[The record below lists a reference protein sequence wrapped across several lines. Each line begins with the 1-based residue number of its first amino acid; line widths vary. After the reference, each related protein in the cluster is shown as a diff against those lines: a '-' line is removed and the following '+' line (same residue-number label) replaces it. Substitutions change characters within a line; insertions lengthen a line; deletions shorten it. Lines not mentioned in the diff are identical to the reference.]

1 VTRRSARVSSISPP
15 VKRARRPSAERPP
28 AAADSLHAIR
38 PEEERAVIG
47 TTVVSVAGSPIAAV
61 TATDFWPLSWPTFE
75 ISRLVYVIDGDTQV
89 FDYVVDMG
97 FQRVTF
103 QAVVRLLGV
112 NCPEKKGRTAEAG
125 KRATKFSED
134 WLAGKMLTGGHPL
147 FLRLR
152 PEQKGRLDA
161 FGRLLGVVETYDSER
176 QTLQRALIESGNAIK
191 FMTGERAE

>member
-1 VTRRSARVSSISPP
+1 MTRRTRVSSTSPP

-28 AAADSLHAIR
+28 AAADSLHAMR
-38 PEEERAVIG
+38 PEEERVVTG
-47 TTVVSVAGSPIAAV
+47 TIRAAITGLPIAA
-61 TATDFWPLSWPTFE
+61 TTKFWPLSWPAFE

-89 FDYVVDMG
+89 FDYVADMG
-97 FQRVTF
+97 FQKVTF

-125 KRATKFSED
+125 KRATKFAED
-134 WLAGKMLTGGHPL
+134 WLAGKMVAGGRPL

-152 PEQKGRLDA
+152 PDQKGRLDA

-191 FMTGERAE
+191 FMTEEGAE

>member
-1 VTRRSARVSSISPP
+1 VTRRTRVSSISPP
-15 VKRARRPSAERPP
+15 VKRARKPSAERPP
-28 AAADSLHAIR
+28 AAADSLHAIK
-38 PEEERAVIG
+38 PEEERVVTG
-47 TTVVSVAGSPIAAV
+47 TIRVATAGSPIAA
-61 TATDFWPLSWPTFE
+61 ASTDFWPISWPTFE
-75 ISRLVYVIDGDTQV
+75 VSRLVYVIDGDTQV
-89 FDYVVDMG
+89 FDYVADMG
-97 FQRVTF
+97 FQKVTF

-134 WLAGKMLTGGHPL
+134 WLAGKLTGGHPL

-176 QTLQRALIESGNAIK
+176 KTLQRALIESGNAIK
-191 FMTGERAE
+191 FMTEEATE

>member
-15 VKRARRPSAERPP
+15 VKRARKPSAERPP

-47 TTVVSVAGSPIAAV
+47 TTVVSVAGSPIAATA
-61 TATDFWPLSWPTFE
+61 TATDLWPISWPTFE
-75 ISRLVYVIDGDTQV
+75 VSRLVYVIDGDTQV

-97 FQRVTF
+97 FQKVTF

-125 KRATKFSED
+125 KRATKFAED
-134 WLAGKMLTGGHPL
+134 WLAGKLTGGHPL

-161 FGRLLGVVETYDSER
+161 FGRLLGAVETYDSER

-191 FMTGERAE
+191 FMTEEAR

>member
-1 VTRRSARVSSISPP
+1 MTRRTRVSSINPP
-15 VKRARRPSAERPP
+15 IKRARRPSAERPP

-38 PEEERAVIG
+38 PEEERVVIG
-47 TTVVSVAGSPIAAV
+47 TMLVAALGAPIAAM
-61 TATDFWPLSWPTFE
+61 ADANFWPLSWPTFE
-75 ISRLVYVIDGDTQV
+75 VSRLVYVIDGDTQI

-97 FQRVTF
+97 FQKVTF

-112 NCPEKKGRTAEAG
+112 NCPEKRGRTAEAG
-125 KRATKFSED
+125 RRATKFAED
-134 WLAGKMLTGGHPL
+134 WLTGKLTGRRPL

-152 PEQKGRLDA
+152 PEQNGRLDA

-191 FMTGERAE
+191 FMTEEGAE

>member
-1 VTRRSARVSSISPP
+1 MTRRTRVASINPP
-15 VKRARRPSAERPP
+15 IKKARRPSAERPP
-28 AAADSLHAIR
+28 AVADSLHAIW
-38 PEEERAVIG
+38 PEEERVVIG
-47 TTVVSVAGSPIAAV
+47 TTVASVAGSPIAA
-61 TATDFWPLSWPTFE
+61 TATNFWPRGWPTFE

-97 FQRVTF
+97 FQKVTF

-112 NCPEKKGRTAEAG
+112 NCPEKKGRTAKAG

-134 WLAGKMLTGGHPL
+134 WLAGKMVTGGRPL

-176 QTLQRALIESGNAIK
+176 QTLQRALIESGNAVK
-191 FMTGERAE
+191 FMAEEGAE

>member
-1 VTRRSARVSSISPP
+1 MTRRTRVSSISPP
-15 VKRARRPSAERPP
+15 VERARKPSAERPP

-47 TTVVSVAGSPIAAV
+47 TTMVSVAGSPIAA

-97 FQRVTF
+97 FQKVTF

-134 WLAGKMLTGGHPL
+134 WLAGKMVTGGRPL

-191 FMTGERAE
+191 FMTGEGTE